1 MAFVRHRR
9 DEQLDTERTIAEA
22 AQRAVAPPVPGRVG
36 PVRCAGLY
44 RAAQRGT
51 LVGGDFFD
59 VRESAHGV
67 RAVLGDVQGHGL
79 AAVATVSSLLGAF
92 REAVLDQPDLESL
105 AGRLDR
111 RLVVDSARDAT
122 AELFATAVLVEFTPD
137 ADAVRVVAC
146 GHPPP
151 VLLRDGAAVEVDV
164 VPWTPLGLGL
174 AGASLTACGCRCAP
188 ATVSFIAS
196 DGVSEA
202 RDADGVVLPP
212 AGPAARA
219 RRRRRPG
226 GDRRP
231 GLGGRPRYSP
241 AIRDDVTMLVL
252 APESAADRPRTAE
265 GLGVALGVDVRQDPV
280 QPPRRPPGVRAQ
292 QRHHGR
298 HQSSRTTVASIST
311 LTARPRPSILTT
323 MLSLMMNAENTLTM
337 IRAAQVMTRA
347 VISRAW
353 ATESLASPVRS
364 HASCDAGEQ
373 EDLVVHAE
381 AEDDREH
388 HHRHVALDGH
398 VAVDAQRGPA
408 PAPLED
414 RDDDAVGGGDRQDV
428 EDGRL
433 DARRAGR
440 GRRRG

>member
-1 MAFVRHRR
+1 MGRLDGDRRGWLRGAPPPRWVRALPLALAAGVCVATLVSPDPLDIGFLLGAIPPLAVLSYGPAVTAVLGVAVVVMLNVPAFQLDRPGQTDVLTVSFVALLSVFVAFVRHRR
-9 DEQLDTERTIAEA
+9 DQQLDTERTIAEA

-174 AGASLTACGCRCAP
+174 AGASLTAVRLPLRPGDRL
-188 ATVSFIAS
+188 FIAS

-202 RDADGVVLPP
+202 RDADGVFYPLLDRLPALA
-212 AGPAARA
+212 AGADPAATA
-219 RRRRRPG
+219 
-226 GDRRP
+226 DRVWADVR
-231 GLGGRPRYSP
+231 RYSP

-252 APESAADRPRTAE
+252 APESAADRP
-265 GLGVALGVDVRQDPV
+265 
-280 QPPRRPPGVRAQ
+280 
-292 QRHHGR
+292 
-298 HQSSRTTVASIST
+298 
-311 LTARPRPSILTT
+311 
-323 MLSLMMNAENTLTM
+323 
-337 IRAAQVMTRA
+337 
-347 VISRAW
+347 
-353 ATESLASPVRS
+353 
-364 HASCDAGEQ
+364 
-373 EDLVVHAE
+373 
-381 AEDDREH
+381 
-388 HHRHVALDGH
+388 
-398 VAVDAQRGPA
+398 
-408 PAPLED
+408 ED
-414 RDDDAVGGGDRQDV
+414 R
-428 EDGRL
+428 
-433 DARRAGR
+433 
-440 GRRRG
+440 